1 MIGTKSKS
9 VIDVLTKDNDI
20 LKDIGDMVKKYS
32 SDDELL
38 FYYDRDERMRNDVR
52 RITTN
57 ELTEKFK
64 EQLIA
69 TTEKVTEEVTKKVT
83 KEVTEKTTLDI
94 ARKMKQAG
102 SDASFISEITGL
114 TIEKIDE
121 L

>member
-1 MIGTKSKS
+1 
-9 VIDVLTKDNDI
+9 
-20 LKDIGDMVKKYS
+20 
-32 SDDELL
+32 
-38 FYYDRDERMRNDVR
+38 MRNDVK

-102 SDASFISEITGL
+102 SNDSFISEVTGL
-114 TIEKIDE
+114 SIEQIDE

>member
-9 VIDVLTKDNDI
+9 VIDVLTKDNEI
-20 LKDIGDMVKKYS
+20 HKDIGDMVKKFS
-32 SDDELL
+32 SDDEIL

-94 ARKMKQAG
+94 ARKMRQEG
-102 SDASFISEITGL
+102 
-114 TIEKIDE
+114 
-121 L
+121 

>member
-9 VIDVLTKDNDI
+9 VIDVLTKDNEI

-69 TTEKVTEEVTKKVT
+69 TTEKVTEEVT
-83 KEVTEKTTLDI
+83 EKTTLDM
-94 ARKMKQAG
+94 ARKLKEKNLSVTDIM
-102 SDASFISEITGL
+102 DVTGL
-114 TIEKIDE
+114 SKEIIDS